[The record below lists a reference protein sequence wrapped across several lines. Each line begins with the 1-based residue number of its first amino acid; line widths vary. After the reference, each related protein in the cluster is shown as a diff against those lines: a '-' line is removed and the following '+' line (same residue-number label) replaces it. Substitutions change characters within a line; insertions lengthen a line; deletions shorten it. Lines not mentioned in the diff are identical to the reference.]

1 MRPVYL
7 LNVNAKIISK
17 ALSKHLKNVLPSLI
31 SDIQFAY
38 VNGRFISEGGHLILD
53 VLEISDVPNINGILV
68 TADIQNFNL
77 EFSLR
82 FSLGVLKG
90 VSVGVCGMECIYLKR
105 L

>member
-1 MRPVYL
+1 M
-7 LNVNAKIISK
+7 ISK

-68 TADIQNFNL
+68 TADIQKGFDSVNDQFLNL
-77 EFSLR
+77 ALMKF
-82 FSLGVLKG
+82 
-90 VSVGVCGMECIYLKR
+90 
-105 L
+105 